1 MRIQSN
7 RVCFTL
13 NNYTEQEQECLSA
26 YIDNDESPI
35 EYCIVGEEVSSSN
48 TPHLQGFI
56 HLTGG
61 RAEARK
67 RGLRFW
73 KTIPGLAR
81 AHFEPARGTDGD
93 SKTYCSKEGPYI
105 ERGAPKEEEG
115 CHYTR
120 IVKDLRAGTQLGDIV
135 DKYPEEAVKH
145 FANIRAI
152 RPVLSNDVLFQLP
165 EKLRSWQQMVIHHLE
180 GQNDRKILF
189 VVDRK
194 GGMGKSTLTKYLI
207 QEKSAWACTGGKAAD
222 LMHAYTPEAAIA
234 VFDMARCTI
243 PEYWPWQFIENLKN
257 GWFTTTKYNSRM
269 IRFTPPKVVVF
280 CNDDIPRDKL
290 SGDRYQVMFIS
301 GEPM

>member
-13 NNYTEQEQECLSA
+13 NNYCESEQEALTA
-26 YIDNDESPI
+26 WIDNDESPI

-81 AHFEPARGTDGD
+81 AHFEPARGTDND
-93 SKTYCSKEGPYI
+93 SKTYCSKEGPYS
-105 ERGAPKEEEG
+105 ERGDPTKEERGDYASVVE
-115 CHYTR
+115 
-120 IVKDLRAGTQLGDIV
+120 DLHKGAQLIDIV
-135 DKYPEEAVKH
+135 DKYPEISIQH
-145 FANIRAI
+145 FGNIRAI
-152 RPVLSNDVLFQLP
+152 RSILPDDVLFSVP
-165 EKLRSWQQMVIHHLE
+165 ENLRAWQQVVIDNLE
-180 GQNDRKILF
+180 RQSERKILF

-207 QEKSAWACTGGKAAD
+207 KERKAWACTGGKAAD
-222 LMHAYTPEAAIA
+222 LMHAYTPGATIA
-234 VFDMARCTI
+234 VFDMARCTCSD
-243 PEYWPWQFIENLKN
+243 YWPWQFIENLKN
-257 GWFTTTKYNSRM
+257 GWFTTTKYHSRM
-269 IRFTPPKVVVF
+269 ITFKPPSVVVF

-290 SGDRYQVMFIS
+290 SADRYQVMFIS
-301 GEPM
+301 GEPL